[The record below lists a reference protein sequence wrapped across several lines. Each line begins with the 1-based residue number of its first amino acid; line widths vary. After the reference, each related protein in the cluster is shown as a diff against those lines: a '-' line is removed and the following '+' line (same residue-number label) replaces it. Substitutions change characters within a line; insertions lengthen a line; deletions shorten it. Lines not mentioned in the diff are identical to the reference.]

1 MNKYQETLET
11 LHTLYEVACFAEKPN
26 SGVQIMVKAQ
36 LLAESIEA
44 IGELI
49 LLTETFAEA
58 LEIAEGAVKPKI
70 KVDIE
75 KFLSAKSA
83 YQAMNINQNDI

>member
-1 MNKYQETLET
+1 MNKYKETLGT
-11 LHTLYEVACFAEKPN
+11 LHTLYEVACLAEKPN
-26 SGVQIMVKAQ
+26 SGVQIIIKAQ

-58 LEIAEGAVKPKI
+58 LEIVEGAVKPKI

-75 KFLSAKSA
+75 KFLSAKST
-83 YQAMNINQNDI
+83 YQAMGNNQNAI

>member
-1 MNKYQETLET
+1 MNKYKETLET
-11 LHTLYEVACFAEKPN
+11 LHTLYEVACLAEKPN

-44 IGELI
+44 IEELI

-58 LEIAEGAVKPKI
+58 LEIVGVSSSPKSRSI
-70 KVDIE
+70 
-75 KFLSAKSA
+75 
-83 YQAMNINQNDI
+83 